1 MNSYEFDDKFLNIIK
16 AKIEEL
22 KNTNLEEKEKK
33 YIINEINELIDKA
46 NSWIDIERTTLDDKQ
61 EELEEELCDIE
72 DERGQ
77 LKSLTNFLNEEIE
90 EFKKITT
97 IYKCNNTIDMFEGGV
112 KQWTTTI

>member
-1 MNSYEFDDKFLNIIK
+1 MNTYEFDDNFLTIIK
-16 AKIEEL
+16 EKVEEL

-46 NSWIDIERTTLDDKQ
+46 NSWIEVEGAILNDKK
-61 EELEEELCDIE
+61 EELEEELCDLE

-97 IYKCNNTIDMFEGGV
+97 IYKCNNTIDMFEGE
-112 KQWTTTI
+112 

>member
-1 MNSYEFDDKFLNIIK
+1 MNTYEFDDNFLTIIK
-16 AKIEEL
+16 EKVEEL

-46 NSWIDIERTTLDDKQ
+46 NSWIEVEGATLNDKK
-61 EELEEELCDIE
+61 EELEEELCDLE

-97 IYKCNNTIDMFEGGV
+97 IYKCNNTIDMFEGE
-112 KQWTTTI
+112 

>member
-1 MNSYEFDDKFLNIIK
+1 MNTYEFDDNFLTIIK
-16 AKIEEL
+16 EKVEEL

-46 NSWIDIERTTLDDKQ
+46 NSWIEVEGAILNDKK

-97 IYKCNNTIDMFEGGV
+97 IYKCNNTIDMFEGE
-112 KQWTTTI
+112 

>member
-1 MNSYEFDDKFLNIIK
+1 MNTYEFDDNFLTIIK
-16 AKIEEL
+16 EKVEEL

-46 NSWIDIERTTLDDKQ
+46 NSWIEVEGATLNDKK
-61 EELEEELCDIE
+61 EELEEELCDLE

-90 EFKKITT
+90 EFKKLTDS
-97 IYKCNNTIDMFEGGV
+97 YKCNLTIDMFE
-112 KQWTTTI
+112 KE

>member
-1 MNSYEFDDKFLNIIK
+1 MNTYEFDDEFLNDIK
-16 AKIEEL
+16 AKVEEL

-46 NSWIDIERTTLDDKQ
+46 NSWIEVEGATLNDKK
-61 EELEEELCDIE
+61 EELEEELCDLE

-97 IYKCNNTIDMFEGGV
+97 IYKCNLTIDMFE
-112 KQWTTTI
+112 KE